1 MEIIKEVDRRKS
13 GRPGIPEVTKDM
25 VVQMY
30 KNNMPIAMIVSNCG
44 ISRATVYKILKERTA
59 VAYEE
64 ARN

>member
-1 MEIIKEVDRRKS
+1 MEIIKDVDRRRS
-13 GRPGIPEVTKDM
+13 GRPGIPEQTKDM